1 MKKYGKI
8 IIAFMWLGL
17 TMIMIVGAT
26 FAWFA
31 ENRNVQA
38 GGMEV
43 KAETVK
49 NLLIANDSNGATF
62 ATSATTSLTGIKELA
77 PASSETAASDSTF
90 FAAIDE
96 TRTNGY
102 IDVASG
108 TIANS
113 PNPAAPF
120 RAANINELPQ
130 SGDQHVE
137 VAKHTF
143 KVKTDGQSL
152 GNLYIKS
159 LTVVNSNAAAAA
171 AEISK
176 ALRVAVVCGT
186 NHYIFAPVTGA
197 TTTYNAI
204 TSTSAGL
211 STGNVVLSTITND
224 GLTGTTPQ
232 CKLADTVTSTAIDV
246 VVYIWYEGQDLNCT
260 SANSANVEALTVSLV
275 FAALEASN

>member
-38 GGMEV
+38 DGMQV
-43 KAETVK
+43 QAETVK
-49 NLLIANDSNGATF
+49 NLLISTDAQNAEF
-62 ATSATTSLTGIKELA
+62 ATSATSTLGLKTLA
-77 PASSETAASDSTF
+77 PASSETAASDATF

-102 IDVASG
+102 IDVTTGAIAG
-108 TIANS
+108 T

-120 RAANINELPQ
+120 RAANINDLPA
-130 SGDQHVE
+130 SGDQHIE

-159 LTVVNSNAAAAA
+159 LTVVNNSAVAAA

-176 ALRVAVVCGT
+176 ALRVAVVCGS

-197 TTTYNAI
+197 TAEYKAI
-204 TSTSAGL
+204 TSTAAGL
-211 STGNVVLSTITND
+211 STNNVTLSTITND

-232 CKLADTVTSTAIDV
+232 CLLANTVTSTAIDV
-246 VVYIWYEGQDLNCT
+246 VVYIWYEGQDANCT
-260 SANSANVEALTVSLV
+260 SANSANVEQLSVKLV